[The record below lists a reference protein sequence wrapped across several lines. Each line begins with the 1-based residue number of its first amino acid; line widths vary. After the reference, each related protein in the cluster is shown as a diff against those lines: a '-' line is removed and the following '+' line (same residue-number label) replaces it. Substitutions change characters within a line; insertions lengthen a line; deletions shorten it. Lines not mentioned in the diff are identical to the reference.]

1 MANGDDKKKK
11 EHANIKP
18 TEGFEARTK
27 EAEDN
32 LAPAV
37 DKPKKPP
44 TGPKPS
50 VTVGKIYTLKG
61 AAKEALDDDEK
72 KKAAANAK
80 KDETK

>member
-1 MANGDDKKKK
+1 MANDDDDKKKK
-11 EHANIKP
+11 EHAEGIKP
-18 TEGFEARTK
+18 TAEFAQRTK
-27 EAEDN
+27 EAKDS
-32 LAPAV
+32 LAPV
-37 DKPKKPP
+37 GKSKKPKIGGP
-44 TGPKPS
+44 T

>member
-1 MANGDDKKKK
+1 MA
-11 EHANIKP
+11 EIEP
-18 TEGFEARTK
+18 TEEFAKRTK
-27 EAEDN
+27 EAKDI

-37 DKPKKPP
+37 DKSKKPKIGGP
-44 TGPKPS
+44 T